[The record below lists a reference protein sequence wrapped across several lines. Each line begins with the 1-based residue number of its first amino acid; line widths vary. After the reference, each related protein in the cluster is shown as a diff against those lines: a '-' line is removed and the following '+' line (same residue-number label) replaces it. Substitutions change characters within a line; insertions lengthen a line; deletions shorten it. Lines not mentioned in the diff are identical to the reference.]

1 MPTYFISILIMC
13 LILGIDGQAIN
24 KWGDNMAIFCTI
36 YYVLSYIETIP
47 QIVKLLKTKSSND
60 YSLGM
65 ISLQLIA
72 LISWSLYIF
81 TSKQSIVVYIG
92 TIIDLVLLLFVD
104 FLIIKYYKFNKKG
117 VDPNEWK

>member
-1 MPTYFISILIMC
+1 
-13 LILGIDGQAIN
+13 
-24 KWGDNMAIFCTI
+24 MAIFCTI

-72 LISWSLYIF
+72 LISWTLYIF

-92 TIIDLVLLLFVD
+92 TIFDLVLLLLID
-104 FLIIKYYKFNKKG
+104 YLIIKYYKFNKKE
-117 VDPNEWK
+117 VK

>member
-1 MPTYFISILIMC
+1 
-13 LILGIDGQAIN
+13 
-24 KWGDNMAIFCTI
+24 MAIFCTI